1 MMNSERWDS
10 TRESGFADM
19 LKLATD
25 ICGIPMALVTV
36 PHEGKVRVAYQRGFA
51 TPPPTSF
58 CTRAYLQDTLLEV
71 PDTSHDERFR
81 NLLEVRGAPF
91 IRFYVGVPL
100 IAPTGKRLGT
110 FALLDTSPKFL
121 DDSQRAHISI
131 LAHQVM
137 LHFELRR
144 EHAELEKLAD
154 ELNRTN
160 AQLHE
165 QADHLKQAQ
174 LIARVGSWKYLVK
187 QDRLQLSDAVLS
199 LYGLTAAEF
208 SGTMQAFVD
217 LVHPEDRG
225 AIRMAEA
232 TVARDGYG
240 RVQCRVLRK
249 GGGFGHFE
257 IIGQLFHDCNGE
269 PYFTGTTQDITEKKE
284 TEDRIRQ
291 LAYYD
296 QLTGLPNRPFVL
308 DRIERIVAMRQR
320 IPTDVA
326 VLFIDL
332 DNFKTLNDTH
342 GHHIGDTLLKQVA
355 QRLQSCVRHYDC
367 VGRFGGDEFV
377 VVLEHI
383 GERAFDCATHALHV
397 AQKILA
403 ALNEPYVLDAIRH
416 RTTPSIGIAL
426 IDGDIPTTAE
436 LLKRADMAMY
446 KAKSEGRNTICFF
459 SPQMQEAV
467 NARSQLEAD
476 LRQAIDDCAFH
487 LDYQPQV
494 NEFGKIIG
502 AEALLRWTH
511 PQRGEIPPT
520 KFIPIAEELDLITKI
535 GTWLLLQVCQQL
547 VDWAMSSTTRGL
559 VLSFN
564 VSPRQFHHPA
574 FVGQIREAL
583 SRTGAD
589 PARLKIELTESIL
602 ISDFNDTRQKM
613 TELKG
618 MGVQFALDDFGTGYS
633 SLAYLHRLPLDQLK
647 IDQSFVHHLASNKND
662 AAITRSIIAL
672 AHSLGLSVIA
682 EGVETEEQ
690 RRILAKEGC
699 VAFQGYL
706 YHPPLAASM
715 VEAQVAANTG
725 T

>member
-1 MMNSERWDS
+1 MNSERWNAAPK
-10 TRESGFADM
+10 SGFADM
-19 LKLATD
+19 LRLATD
-25 ICGIPMALVTV
+25 ICGIPMSLVTV
-36 PHEGKVRVAYQRGFA
+36 PHEGKVQVAYQHGFA
-51 TPPPTSF
+51 TLPPTNL
-58 CTRAYLQDTLLEV
+58 CTHANLQDTVLEV
-71 PDTSHDERFR
+71 PDTVEDERFC
-81 NLLEVRGAPF
+81 NLPEVRSAPF

-100 IAPTGKRLGT
+100 ISPSGKRLGT
-110 FALLDTSPKFL
+110 LAFLDTSPKFL
-121 DDSQRAHISI
+121 DDNQRAHISI
-131 LAHQVM
+131 LAHQIM

-144 EHAELEKLAD
+144 ERAELEKLAD

-174 LIARVGSWKYLVK
+174 MIARVGSWKYLIK

-199 LYGLTAAEF
+199 LYGLTANEF
-208 SGTMQAFVD
+208 GGTMQAFVD
-217 LVHPEDRG
+217 LLHPDDRG
-225 AIRMAEA
+225 ALRMAEA
-232 TVARDGYG
+232 AVARDGYG
-240 RVQCRVLRK
+240 RVQCRVIRK
-249 GGGFGHFE
+249 GGDFGHFE
-257 IIGQLFHDCNGE
+257 IIGQLFHDRNGE

-296 QLTGLPNRPFVL
+296 QLTGLPNRQFVL
-308 DRIERIVAMRQR
+308 DRIERIVAMRKR
-320 IPTDVA
+320 IPTDAA

-342 GHHIGDTLLKQVA
+342 GHHIGDMLLKQVA

-377 VVLEHI
+377 VVLEQI
-383 GERAFDCATHALHV
+383 GDRAFDCATHALHV

-403 ALNEPYVLDAIRH
+403 ALNEPYVLGAIRH

-426 IDGDIPTTAE
+426 IDGDVPTTAE

-467 NARSQLEAD
+467 NARSQMEAD
-476 LRQAIDDCAFH
+476 LRQAIDDSAFH

-511 PQRGEIPPT
+511 PQRGVIPPT
-520 KFIPIAEELDLITKI
+520 EFIPIAEELDLITNI
-535 GTWLLLQVCQQL
+535 GTWLLLQVCEQL
-547 VDWAMSSTTRGL
+547 VEWSKRPTTHGL
-559 VLSFN
+559 VLSLN
-564 VSPRQFHHPA
+564 VSPRQFRHPT
-574 FVGQIREAL
+574 FVSQIREAL

-589 PARLKIELTESIL
+589 PARLKIELTESVL
-602 ISDFNDTRQKM
+602 ISNFDDTRQKM
-613 TELKG
+613 TTLKEI
-618 MGVQFALDDFGTGYS
+618 GVQFALDDFGTGYS
-633 SLAYLHRLPLDQLK
+633 SLAYLQRLPLDQLK
-647 IDQSFVHHLASNKND
+647 IDQSFVARLASNKND
-662 AAITRSIIAL
+662 ATITRSIIAL

-690 RRILAKEGC
+690 RRILANEGC
-699 VAFQGYL
+699 VAFQGFL

-715 VEAQVAANTG
+715 VEAQMAANAG
-725 T
+725 TQ